1 MGDGHWPGREGQAS
15 MALQFGT
22 VTSAGC
28 CPLQLGLLTSITP
41 AYADLSASPR
51 ARGTVPIPWHT
62 SISSRLAALLAVSGF
77 CRPSTTAGTVHIGAI
92 MSSAS
97 NGLDMRLGA
106 ELAVT
111 QITGQRRLQ
120 CTYRS
125 RAGTGL
131 TSTRTA
137 GRSLLARRRTTSG
150 SRSDSARRQ
159 CPAWR

>member
-1 MGDGHWPGREGQAS
+1 

-111 QITGQRRLQ
+111 QINLDPSVLPCDRTTET
-120 CTYRS
+120 TYRS